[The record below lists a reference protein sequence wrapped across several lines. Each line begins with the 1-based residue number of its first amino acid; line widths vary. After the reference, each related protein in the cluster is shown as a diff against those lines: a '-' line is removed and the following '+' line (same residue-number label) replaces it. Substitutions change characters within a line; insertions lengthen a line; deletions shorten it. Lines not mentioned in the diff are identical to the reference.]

1 MSWKMRA
8 VIAVVVLQLGVLVF
22 MAGEREWV
30 LRTGRT
36 IYLRTAPIDPRDPM
50 RGDYVRFGYEIG
62 EVPRALCKDGVLTWM
77 QSTQP
82 SRRSEVDRRVY
93 AVVRLDAEG
102 VAELVSLSDRK
113 PAEGIFLR
121 GRVQSVESDSIRVRF
136 GVEALFMQQGKALA
150 FQNEQTARPGL
161 QLNMELA
168 VSDGGLAV
176 IKGWRWEKLGLT
188 IKRETVTEPMT
199 NGRKNQRRETLRG
212 LTVEWKNW
220 SDQPVAILT
229 GSTGTAWLRLVS
241 AGRQWDRNY
250 YRWVGEDRAPA
261 PVKAD
266 ELRVLKPGETHRVF
280 VDLSE
285 PQWFVT
291 DTRKPGSAPV
301 SLRSV
306 ENAWEASFRIEY
318 APPIT
323 LENAGA
329 LGGATLPRGRVRSAA
344 FNP

>member
-1 MSWKMRA
+1 MNAKVRA
-8 VIAVVVLQLGVLVF
+8 VIAVVVLQLGVLAY

-62 EVPRALCKDGVLTWM
+62 EVPQSLCRDGVLGWM
-77 QSTQP
+77 QAAPTA
-82 SRRSEVDRRVY
+82 RRSDVDRRVY

-102 VAELVSLSDRK
+102 VAELVTLSDLK
-113 PAEGIFLR
+113 PTGGIFLR
-121 GRVQSVESDSIRVRF
+121 GRVQSVENDSIRVRF
-136 GVEALFMQQGKALA
+136 GVEALFMQQGKARA
-150 FQNEQTARPGL
+150 FQNEQVARPGL

-176 IKGWRWEKLGLT
+176 IKGRRWETLGLT
-188 IKRETVTEPMT
+188 VTRETVAELAT

-220 SDQPVAILT
+220 GDRPVAILA
-229 GSTGTAWLRLVS
+229 GGAGTTRLRLVS
-241 AGRQWDRNY
+241 SGRQRDRNY
-250 YRWVGEDRAPA
+250 YRWVGEDMAPS

-266 ELRVLKPGETHRVF
+266 EVRVLKPGETHRVF
-280 VDLSE
+280 VDLGE
-285 PQWFVT
+285 PQWFVV

-301 SLRSV
+301 SLRFV

-318 APPIT
+318 GTPIT
-323 LENAGA
+323 WGNAGA
-329 LGGATLPRGRVRSAA
+329 PGAVTLPRGRVRSAA
-344 FNP
+344 FSP